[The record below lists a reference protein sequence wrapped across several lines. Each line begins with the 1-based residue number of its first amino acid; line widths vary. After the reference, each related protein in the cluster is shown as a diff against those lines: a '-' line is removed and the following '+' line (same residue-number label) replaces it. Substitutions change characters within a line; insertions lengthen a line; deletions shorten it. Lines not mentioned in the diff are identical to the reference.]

1 VNRRVLLFFLLSFL
15 VIQGWALLMMPPP
28 GEGDAAVAEQGEAAE
43 GAADADGEAEEAE
56 ADPDAVNEGA
66 GEGPNQDA
74 AAEGAGEQA
83 AEAEAEGEVPAEVV
97 TLGSIDETTGYRMLV
112 TATNAGAAIKR
123 IELASPRYLDLHDL
137 SGYVGHLELV
147 ADGGA
152 GLLVQAVGH
161 GTPAAVAGVKVGD
174 RLIEAG
180 RGELV
185 PLAKPEDFSR
195 VLAQTKPRQELMLVV
210 ERSGAR
216 QKLKV
221 TLERRP
227 LEVIR
232 PEAENVLL
240 RSESLPEGFQGP
252 PSLLL
257 TLQQIDNQELKDE
270 KDALPGVDLHSA
282 NWRIVRGENEEADG
296 RSVTFER
303 RLPDHELIVTKRYVL
318 SKAEGANGA
327 GPPAYDLTL
336 EISIRNEGGE
346 KARTVAYRLEGP
358 NGLPIEGW
366 WYATKVGREWSA
378 AGLRDVVGRYFLGPA
393 FQQGAPTIAEGEVED
408 VAGEAMAFMGVDAQY
423 FSAALLPQIDSPEE
437 GWIPRVRSVVVG
449 TEPRKDEGRY
459 ANVSYRLFSEPMTI
473 EPGQAATHSYTL
485 FAGPKRP
492 EILAQYYADEAPA
505 YSLDDLVYYGW
516 FGVVARAMV
525 GLLHVFYGL
534 VGNYGIAII
543 MLTVLVRGLMF
554 PVSRGQAKSMA
565 KLQELRPEME
575 RIKEKYKG
583 DQQKQAQAMQQ
594 LYRKH
599 NVNPLAGCLPMLI
612 QLPVFIGL
620 YRGLAVDVEL
630 RGSPL
635 ISENIRWCSNL
646 AAPDMLYDW
655 SWFMP
660 SFITRGQSLFSL
672 GPYLNV
678 LPLVTIVLF
687 LLQQKM
693 FMPEPTNEQAA
704 LQQKIMKY
712 MMVFMG
718 ILFYKVP
725 SGLCIYFIASSLW
738 GIAERKL
745 IPPPAANVGLAGG
758 GTPTPDGAGEKSK
771 RTGGASADGWAGK
784 KAKNGA
790 RPGAKSKRRK

>member
-1 VNRRVLLFFLLSFL
+1 
-15 VIQGWALLMMPPP
+15 
-28 GEGDAAVAEQGEAAE
+28 
-43 GAADADGEAEEAE
+43 
-56 ADPDAVNEGA
+56 
-66 GEGPNQDA
+66 
-74 AAEGAGEQA
+74 
-83 AEAEAEGEVPAEVV
+83 
-97 TLGSIDETTGYRMLV
+97 
-112 TATNAGAAIKR
+112 
-123 IELASPRYLDLHDL
+123 
-137 SGYVGHLELV
+137 
-147 ADGGA
+147 
-152 GLLVQAVGH
+152 
-161 GTPAAVAGVKVGD
+161 
-174 RLIEAG
+174 
-180 RGELV
+180 
-185 PLAKPEDFSR
+185 
-195 VLAQTKPRQELMLVV
+195 
-210 ERSGAR
+210 
-216 QKLKV
+216 
-221 TLERRP
+221 
-227 LEVIR
+227 
-232 PEAENVLL
+232 
-240 RSESLPEGFQGP
+240 
-252 PSLLL
+252 
-257 TLQQIDNQELKDE
+257 
-270 KDALPGVDLHSA
+270 
-282 NWRIVRGENEEADG
+282 
-296 RSVTFER
+296 
-303 RLPDHELIVTKRYVL
+303 
-318 SKAEGANGA
+318 
-327 GPPAYDLTL
+327 
-336 EISIRNEGGE
+336 
-346 KARTVAYRLEGP
+346 VAYRLDGP

-378 AGLRDVVGRYFLGPA
+378 AGLRDVVGRYFLGEA
-393 FQQGAPTIAEGEVED
+393 FQQGAPSIAEGDVED
-408 VAGEAMAFMGVDAQY
+408 VAGEAMAYMSVDAQY
-423 FSAALLPQIDSPEE
+423 FSAALLPQIESPEE

-449 TEPRKDEGRY
+449 TEPDLRKGEGRY

-516 FGVVARAMV
+516 FGAVARAMV

-660 SFITRGQSLFSL
+660 DFVNRGEGLFGL

-745 IPPPAANVGLAGG
+745 IPPPAASTAAGG
-758 GTPTPDGAGEKSK
+758 AAPESPSSAKSRSAGALPEKRS
-771 RTGGASADGWAGK
+771 G
-784 KAKNGA
+784 KNGQSGG
-790 RPGAKSKRRK
+790 RQGAKAKRRK